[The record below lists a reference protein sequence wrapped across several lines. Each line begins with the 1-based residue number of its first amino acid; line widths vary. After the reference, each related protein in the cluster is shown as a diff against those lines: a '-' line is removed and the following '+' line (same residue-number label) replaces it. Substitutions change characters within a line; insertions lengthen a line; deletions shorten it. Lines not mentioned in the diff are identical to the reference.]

1 MDEIAVERPARLVDA
16 YARAIHQDDLLID
29 GALEGQGGDAQLR
42 VRPRHV
48 RVVPRDPG
56 DLRSVGGDRRRLSEV
71 GALEDRDDRAVV
83 AGGGAIERD
92 RDDLVDGS
100 PGAEW
105 SSATAYTRSR
115 TVGDPEVAV
124 ANLR

>member
-92 RDDLVDGS
+92 RDDLVDGLAR
-100 PGAEW
+100 GGVVLGHRVHEV
-105 SSATAYTRSR
+105 TH
-115 TVGDPEVAV
+115 VGDPEVAV